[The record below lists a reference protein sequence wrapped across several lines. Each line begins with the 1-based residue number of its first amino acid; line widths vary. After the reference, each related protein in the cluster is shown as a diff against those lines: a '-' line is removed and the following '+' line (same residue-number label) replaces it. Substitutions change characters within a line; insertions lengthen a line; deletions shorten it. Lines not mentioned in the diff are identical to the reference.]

1 MMVWVDR
8 KKDAGDLSQFFWRD
22 ETPSFQRNYQK
33 TQGANLLGLF
43 ILPVLEVQLFVAYRL
58 LSSACQ
64 ETKQARHIC
73 SMTCQS
79 SRLEFS
85 VFLIRLLLSSTA
97 SFSFI
102 KVIVISVSASPKI
115 LRIQYSS

>member
-1 MMVWVDR
+1 
-8 KKDAGDLSQFFWRD
+8 
-22 ETPSFQRNYQK
+22 
-33 TQGANLLGLF
+33 
-43 ILPVLEVQLFVAYRL
+43 
-58 LSSACQ
+58 
-64 ETKQARHIC
+64 
-73 SMTCQS
+73 MTCQS